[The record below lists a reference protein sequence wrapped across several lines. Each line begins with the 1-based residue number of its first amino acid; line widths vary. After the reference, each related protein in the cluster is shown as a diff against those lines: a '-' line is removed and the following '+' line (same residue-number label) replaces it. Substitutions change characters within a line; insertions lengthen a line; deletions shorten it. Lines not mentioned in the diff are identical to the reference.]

1 MEAIFLFTEMMCPS
15 RQVKTIRIGISAIDS
30 ENNNE
35 VFNVGCVQAISATLD
50 FSKCTSLG
58 VL

>member
-1 MEAIFLFTEMMCPS
+1 MNTNAKEHFENKQSHKTIFLKVYKS
-15 RQVKTIRIGISAIDS
+15 
-30 ENNNE
+30 
-35 VFNVGCVQAISATLD
+35 CVQAISATLA